1 MENDR
6 QKWGEDKMVVKKWKY
21 KNIKN
26 ICYQVIR
33 TKDNDLVKEEMGY
46 LSPKWLQSS
55 ESQNLNPSSL
65 QQTISIN

>member
-1 MENDR
+1 
-6 QKWGEDKMVVKKWKY
+6 MVVKKWKY

-33 TKDNDLVKEEMGY
+33 TKDNDLVKGEMGY
-46 LSPKWLQSS
+46 ISPKWLQSS

-65 QQTISIN
+65 QQTLGFYPTKLIYTDGN